1 MKKVANN
8 RHLARAEWLFL
19 LVFGLLGAAAPLRA
33 QTLPP
38 ELAQA
43 WPAARPGGQHL
54 MRFFGLS
61 IYDIQL
67 WVAPGFRP
75 GQDVDLALSLTYRRS
90 LSGAAIAQ
98 RSLDEMARQGPI
110 APAQAQAWLEAM
122 TRLFPDV
129 GAGDRLTGHY
139 RVGQGVQFWFNGQP
153 RGGVSDADFAR
164 RFFDIWLG
172 PQTSEPALRAALLA
186 PWLGTASAAAP

>member
-1 MKKVANN
+1 MKNIASN

-19 LVFGLLGAAAPLRA
+19 LIFACLGAAAPLKA

-43 WPAARPGGQHL
+43 WPQARVGGQHT
-54 MRFFGLS
+54 MRFFGLA

-75 GQDVDLALSLTYRRS
+75 GQDTDLALSLTYRRS

-98 RSLDEMARQGPI
+98 RSLDEMARQGAI
-110 APAQAQAWLEAM
+110 APVQAQSWLQAM

-129 GAGDRLTGHY
+129 GAGDRLTGWY
-139 RVGQGVQFWFNGQP
+139 KAGQGAQFWFNGQW
-153 RGGVSDADFAR
+153 RGEVADAEFAR

-172 PQTSEPALRAALLA
+172 SQTSEPALRAALLA
-186 PWLGTASAAAP
+186 PLQSTAAQAAP